1 MSLEFTEE
9 ELKAI
14 REEICAGASD
24 SQFNLFISEAKARN
38 LRPGTHLFF
47 QLRSVNEWDPE
58 VGAKVRKSKAT
69 WITKIDA
76 FRLISQRTGKDA
88 GRGKTRWVY
97 LDDNKMP
104 TIESTIPLPD
114 KANPQLPREPY
125 ACIVPI
131 YRSDYKEPVEVVC
144 RFEAYAVTMKSANG
158 PVLTEMWQRRG
169 PEQLEKCTEA
179 ATRRATYPEELG
191 SIFLAEEF
199 KPETEENLVTPS
211 ALTSVPVPQTAP
223 EVNQT
228 PATPTNEA
236 RPGETKR
243 KTSEEAIKKI
253 SEEGKQ
259 INQKAIDES
268 KDKVLKSVPSL
279 KTASELPEPKKS
291 KKKQELSPTESGVTD
306 DDFDLVGSPALEI
319 DAEKNKQEATNFV
332 DSVVNFTAEEAKEAG
347 LPEPPEY
354 SLIPN
359 KEQQSGF
366 TAKVRDLAKS
376 GANMLDLKNYIL
388 GVGKK
393 TSSKLLTVGD
403 WKKAL
408 DQLETAQKEG
418 KLVETVKNAPLPK
431 F

>member
-1 MSLEFTEE
+1 MSLEFTET

-24 SQFNLFISEAKARN
+24 SQFELFISEAKARN

-97 LDDNKMP
+97 LDNDKMP

-114 KANPQLPREPY
+114 KASPQIPREPY

-211 ALTSVPVPQTAP
+211 AALATIVAVPQTAP

-228 PATPTNEA
+228 PAIATEEQ
-236 RPGETKR
+236 RPGEHKTTKPA
-243 KTSEEAIKKI
+243 KPEKKEEEA
-253 SEEGKQ
+253 EVTR
-259 INQKAIDES
+259 QKHVKEI
-268 KDKVLKSVPSL
+268 LKSVPSL
-279 KTASELPEPKKS
+279 KPASSLPPVSPENGRGSEMGITDEDLKIIGNPP
-291 KKKQELSPTESGVTD
+291 QE
-306 DDFDLVGSPALEI
+306 FDE
-319 DAEKNKQEATNFV
+319 EKNKKEAVEFV
-332 DSVVNFTAEEAKEAG
+332 DSVVNFTSEEAKEAG

-354 SLIPN
+354 SLIPS
-359 KEQQSGF
+359 KEQLSGF
-366 TAKVRDLAKS
+366 AGRVQDLAKS
-376 GANMLDLKNYIL
+376 GASMVDLKNYIL

-393 TSSKLLTVGD
+393 TASKLLTVGD

-408 DQLETAQKEG
+408 EQLETSLKEG
-418 KLVETVKNAPLPK
+418 KLVETVKDTPLPE